1 MSSLRSGA
9 GRMPGH
15 LSPNTRNVS
24 AELDAQPVDVLR
36 ARIVAEVEKRLGLEA
51 VAGMRQL
58 TAQAVGCYTK
68 GLINH
73 EGP

>member
-1 MSSLRSGA
+1 M
-9 GRMPGH
+9 
-15 LSPNTRNVS
+15 NVEFN
-24 AELDAQPVDVLR
+24 ALPVCALWT
-36 ARIVAEVEKRLGLEA
+36 RIVAEVEKRLGLEA